1 MGVPAAVAALWRGN
15 LRATFAPARLA
26 EEPRAELAAFALA
39 SLVTTLLFV
48 AATRAVFHC
57 YFVMLMVGLAPLA
70 GLAYGELLRRVA
82 TLVRALSLRATHA
95 ASRATL
101 AAAALLVWPLAGAA
115 LARLPAARRTQIPDA
130 AVGHPAGRTWRP
142 SPVLGPFDDVVHAF
156 LWRDVE

>member
-48 AATRAVFHC
+48 AATRAVFHY

-82 TLVRALSLRATHA
+82 AVVRALSLRAPRA

-101 AAAALLVWPLAGAA
+101 GAAVLLVSPHADSRCRRRPPRGAHVA
-115 LARLPAARRTQIPDA
+115 VLARARPLRRRRARVPVARRRGARRRVPRVD
-130 AVGHPAGRTWRP
+130 
-142 SPVLGPFDDVVHAF
+142 
-156 LWRDVE
+156 